1 MKNKKHIMVF
11 KRTGFI
17 QSRELLRQRSAI
29 ESRRDDILLTVDFNL
44 RNVKTLHATSL
55 QSPAGTI
62 QAPPQPSPNGE
73 GVVLSLRDFVVYSS
87 CWLFRRLKS
96 TVNKVLSLHDISS
109 LTQYFYKF
117 FISRA

>member
-1 MKNKKHIMVF
+1 MVF

-17 QSRELLRQRSAI
+17 QSRELLRQRSAT

-44 RNVKTLHATSL
+44 RPGYASCAL

-62 QAPPQPSPNGE
+62 LLPLHWGRV
-73 GVVLSLRDFVVYSS
+73 GVGLVPSLRDFAVYSS

-96 TVNKVLSLHDISS
+96 TVNKVLSLRDISS
-109 LTQYFYKF
+109 LTQYFFKF